1 MSMKDDLNKLNET
14 VKQYRDELRVQ
25 MHLAQ
30 QDVRDE
36 WDDLDEYWD
45 KFRQKQDDIR
55 HDADGVGQDT
65 RETAYNLGEEL
76 KAGYERIR
84 KRLK

>member
-25 MHLAQ
+25 LHLAR

-45 KFRQKQDDIR
+45 RFRQKLDDIR
-55 HDADGVGQDT
+55 RDAEGVGEET